1 MHKAH
6 ARVLRHQLKHQAEIV
21 KMKEA
26 FSDQAEE
33 LRNLN
38 RVVERKVAAIVPELA
53 NSASSRKRR
62 SQRTS
67 SIVSSSPRDSGIGSS
82 RASPP
87 RSTPPTSSSNA
98 GQMMELEPR
107 RWIREAPPREVYAVP
122 VEEGVPDD
130 RNPGNVQETRSTPKY
145 EIGEIDFQQTDP
157 VEETAPTQLRG
168 STVGPVI
175 LVDEHNVVEE
185 MLREWHP
192 EAGTTHVEEE
202 GERSPSRGSE
212 ASLQA
217 PEAGR
222 LRSEQIIQ
230 ERNTGR
236 GSDGDPSY
244 LEEAKAA
251 TRESV
256 KEDGVVVARS
266 QSSSKGSLSS
276 ATALETS
283 SSIVG
288 QDYRRRRVRH
298 AKGRI
303 GGADVFPPDQATN
316 RFNNDSEADNQK
328 YRPMPPFV
336 QEDRRERRK
345 GGSAS

>member
-6 ARVLRHQLKHQAEIV
+6 ARVLRRQLKHQVEIG
-21 KMKEA
+21 KIKEA
-26 FSDQAEE
+26 FSEQAEE

-38 RVVERKVAAIVPELA
+38 RIVERKVAAIVPELA

-87 RSTPPTSSSNA
+87 QSTPTTSPSNA
-98 GQMMELEPR
+98 GQMMQEELR
-107 RWIREAPPREVYAVP
+107 RWIREAPPRKRYAVP
-122 VEEGVPDD
+122 VEEEVPDD
-130 RNPGNVQETRSTPKY
+130 RNPENVQETRGTPMY
-145 EIGEIDFQQTDP
+145 ETGEIDFPQTDP
-157 VEETAPTQLRG
+157 VEETASRQLRG

-175 LVDEHNVVEE
+175 LVDEHNAVEE
-185 MLREWHP
+185 VLREWHP
-192 EAGTTHVEEE
+192 EASTTHVEEE
-202 GERSPSRGSE
+202 GERSPSRGPE

-217 PEAGR
+217 VKAGR

-236 GSDGDPSY
+236 GSDDAPSY
-244 LEEAKAA
+244 LEEAESA

-256 KEDGVVVARS
+256 KEDGVVGARS

-276 ATALETS
+276 ATALETFRS
-283 SSIVG
+283 LVEE
-288 QDYRRRRVRH
+288 DYRRRRVRH

-303 GGADVFPPDQATN
+303 GGADVFPPDQTTN
-316 RFNNDSEADNQK
+316 RFNNDAEADNQK

-336 QEDRRERRK
+336 QEDRKEQRK